1 MRISSFGVFR
11 YKLPLTEPLQM
22 PRRQLHRREGLL
34 MRLAS
39 DEGDVGWGE
48 AAPLPGFSEERLQQA
63 TREAF
68 KLKRITTGREIDDD
82 WFEEGSDFSRVL
94 DDPELS
100 PSVRFALEQAAWM
113 LMAETRERPV
123 HQLLTKDPHDTLP
136 LSRLLTGER
145 SDILDSLDAIKENG
159 FRAVKLKVGR
169 RAVDREIRLVQA
181 LDEQLGDGVAL
192 RLDANRTWSPSEAR
206 RFAEGIEGVALDYIE
221 EPLEDPSRLSAFA
234 EETGLPV
241 ALDETMRSVSVVS
254 LEEHAY
260 AEAIILKPTILGGF
274 AGLVYLADKATDL
287 GIRPVWS
294 AAYEA
299 GVAMMGLVTLAA
311 CARSRTA
318 DDETPGSPPPLGADT
333 YRWIEQDVVRPR
345 LKLDASSIDVEE
357 AVTVKRTLN
366 GHLLREV

>member
-22 PRRQLHRREGLL
+22 PRRQLYRREGLL
-34 MRLAS
+34 LRLAS
-39 DEGDVGWGE
+39 VEGDVGWGE
-48 AAPLPGFSEERLQQA
+48 AVPLPGFSEERLQQA

-68 KLKRITTGREIDDD
+68 KLKRIATGREITEG
-82 WFEEGSDFSRVL
+82 WVEERGDFSRVL

-113 LMAETRERPV
+113 LIAETRETPV
-123 HQLLTKDPHDTLP
+123 HHLLADAPSETLP
-136 LSRLLTGER
+136 LSRLLVGER
-145 SDILDSLDAIKENG
+145 DDILGGLKEIKEEG

-169 RAVDREIRLVQA
+169 RSLKEDIQLVKALGERLGPG
-181 LDEQLGDGVAL
+181 LAL
-192 RLDANRTWSPSEAR
+192 RLDANRAWTSEEAR
-206 RFAEGIEGVALDYIE
+206 RFADGIDGVRIDYLE
-221 EPLEDPSRLSAFA
+221 EPLEDPADLPAFA

-241 ALDETMRSVSVVS
+241 ALDETMRSVSLIS
-254 LEEHAY
+254 LEEHAEY
-260 AEAIILKPTILGGF
+260 ASVVVLKPTILGGF
-274 AGLVYLADKATDL
+274 ASLVYLANKAAEL
-287 GIRPVWS
+287 GLRPVWS

-311 CARSRTA
+311 CTQGEPA
-318 DDETPGSPPPLGADT
+318 PLGTDT
-333 YRWIEQDVVRPR
+333 YRWIEKDVVHPR